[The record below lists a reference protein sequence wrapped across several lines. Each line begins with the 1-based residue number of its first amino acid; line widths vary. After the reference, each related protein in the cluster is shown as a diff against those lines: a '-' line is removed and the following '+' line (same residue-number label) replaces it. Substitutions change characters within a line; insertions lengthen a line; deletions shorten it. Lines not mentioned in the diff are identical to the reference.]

1 MIDLTGTA
9 GGSPL
14 DWVEGWVVADSR
26 GNCTPRGWYKVWTPG
41 LHYSGVFDKALA
53 GVGMNIGG
61 LKPSEYLKII
71 ANCDVY
77 QVLTSTTGM
86 ARRSFDPDKAETF
99 TGVDTPDIDLSPK
112 VVTVDGQLQISS
124 GIDWKPIGDISHNP
138 YQSGENNL
146 CIVNTLSVQG
156 GTSPANYSHYE
167 VGEFVDIPIGTHVTV
182 NPKTHFIVGG
192 HHRKYSPDPLVR
204 VEVNDSSVK
213 P

>member
-9 GGSPL
+9 KGSP
-14 DWVEGWVVADSR
+14 DEWVEGWVVADSR

-41 LHYSGVFDKALA
+41 LHYSGNFDKALA

-77 QVLTSTTGM
+77 KVLHDATNM
-86 ARRSFDPDKAETF
+86 ARRTFDPDKAETF

-112 VVTVDGQLQISS
+112 LTTVDGQLKITS
-124 GIDWKPIGDISHNP
+124 GVDWSTIGNISHAP
-138 YQSGENNL
+138 YQSGEGNF

-156 GTSPANYSHYE
+156 GTTPADYSHYE
-167 VGEFVDIPIGTHVTV
+167 IGHFVDIPIGTHVTV
-182 NPKTHFIVGG
+182 NPRTHVIIGG
-192 HHRKYSPDPLVR
+192 YERKYAPNPLVQ
-204 VEVNDSSVK
+204 VEVSGAE
-213 P
+213 